1 MQLRAYERMG
11 GVQGAVAAHAEAAYR
26 GLSEDQQT
34 IARRLMLRLASG
46 GGGEPVTRRRVPV
59 AELDLGQDEG
69 TARVL
74 AALTDSRLLTASDG
88 DVEVAHEALLRHW
101 PRFRE
106 WLAEDAEGRRLH
118 RHLTEAA
125 TDWVGSGRDSGE
137 LYRAARLGA
146 ALDWAESGDHALA
159 LNELEREFLDESRV
173 ASARES
179 ERQRRANRRL
189 RLLLGGALALLAVA
203 LAAGGVALQQRHQ
216 ARRQATV
223 AVAGRL
229 GAQALIEP
237 GLDRSLLLAREGVN
251 LHDSPATRGNLIA
264 ALVRSPAALAVAH
277 GSGDRALDDAL
288 TPDGRTLAVGGD
300 DGSVVLFDTRTLQRI
315 GSPIPATARSA

>member
-1 MQLRAYERMG
+1 
-11 GVQGAVAAHAEAAYR
+11 
-26 GLSEDQQT
+26 
-34 IARRLMLRLASG
+34 MLRLASG

-59 AELDLGQDEG
+59 AELDLGHDEG
-69 TARVL
+69 MAAVL
-74 AALTDSRLLTASDG
+74 AALTASRLLTASDG
-88 DVEVAHEALLRHW
+88 EVEVAHEALLRHW

-189 RLLLGGALALLAVA
+189 RVLLGGALALLAVA

-216 ARRQATV
+216 CPPPGDGGGRRAARCAGADRAGPRPLAPARPRGRQPRRLTGHARQP
-223 AVAGRL
+223 ACRARSQPGCARGR
-229 GAQALIEP
+229 
-237 GLDRSLLLAREGVN
+237 AREW
-251 LHDSPATRGNLIA
+251 
-264 ALVRSPAALAVAH
+264 
-277 GSGDRALDDAL
+277 
-288 TPDGRTLAVGGD
+288 
-300 DGSVVLFDTRTLQRI
+300 
-315 GSPIPATARSA
+315 